1 MSVASERPGQGRAPQ
16 APAAPPTRM
25 TRPRSELV
33 PIRPWAKALYSVFR
47 VVATAL
53 ARVMWRFEVKGRD
66 RLPTVGPF
74 VLAPVHRSNLDFLL
88 AGLAVPRRMR
98 FMAKD
103 SIWRSDRFGRFIE
116 SVGAFPVDRDNPD
129 RGALRKAEASVAGG
143 EPVVMFP
150 EGTRRE
156 GPVVEDLFDG
166 PSWVACRQRVP
177 IVPMAI
183 GGADRAMPIGSKMIR
198 LSKVRVVI
206 GEPIYPDVPLA
217 GRVPRRVVSELTA
230 ELDKELQA
238 LYDEVR

>member
-1 MSVASERPGQGRAPQ
+1 MSEASTGPESPPKRVA
-16 APAAPPTRM
+16 
-25 TRPRSELV
+25 RPRTELV
-33 PIRPWAKALYSVFR
+33 PLRPWAKALYAAFR
-47 VVATAL
+47 VVVTAL
-53 ARVMWRFEVKGRD
+53 ARLGWRLEVTGRD

-74 VLAPVHRSNLDFLL
+74 VLAPVHRSNLDFLI

-103 SIWRSDRFGRFIE
+103 SIWKAERFGRFIE

-129 RGALRKAEASVAGG
+129 RAALRKAEATVALS

-166 PSWVACRQRVP
+166 PAWVACRQRVP
-177 IVPMAI
+177 LVPMAI

-198 LSKVRVVI
+198 FTKVRVVI
-206 GEPIYPDVPLA
+206 GEPIYPDVPLT
-217 GRVPRRVVSELTA
+217 GRVPRRVVTEVTDELN
-230 ELDKELQA
+230 KELQA
-238 LYDEVR
+238 LYDQVR

>member
-1 MSVASERPGQGRAPQ
+1 VSTGAEPVDDAVA
-16 APAAPPTRM
+16 PTRM

-33 PIRPWAKALYSVFR
+33 PIRGWAKALYAAFR
-47 VVATAL
+47 VVATAV
-53 ARVMWRFEVKGRD
+53 ARVMWRFEVNGRD
-66 RLPTVGPF
+66 RLPTVGPY

-98 FMAKD
+98 FMTKD
-103 SIWRSDRFGRFIE
+103 TIWRAPRFGRFIE
-116 SVGAFPVDRDNPD
+116 SVGAFPVDRQNPD
-129 RGALRKAEASVAGG
+129 RGALRKAEASVANG

-156 GPVVEDLFDG
+156 GPAVTGLFDG
-166 PSWVACRQRVP
+166 PAWVACRQRVP

-206 GEPIYPDVPLA
+206 GEPIYPDVPLT
-217 GRVPRRVVSELTA
+217 GRIPRRVVSEVTEQLN
-230 ELDKELQA
+230 KELQA